1 MNDKFVKG
9 EGTEETPLG
18 TGADLDAA
26 LRPPSFSDFT
36 GQDKTLER
44 LQVMVGAASK
54 QKNLLSMSCF
64 ADLQGLEKPPSHI
77 LSPTS
82 SSVRFVLPPVQ

>member
-26 LRPPSFSDFT
+26 LRPQAF
-36 GQDKTLER
+36 QI
-44 LQVMVGAASK
+44 
-54 QKNLLSMSCF
+54 
-64 ADLQGLEKPPSHI
+64 LQGRTKPWKDYK
-77 LSPTS
+77 
-82 SSVRFVLPPVQ
+82 